1 MRSYGS
7 TDPVPGEAAS
17 WCPERVRRPR
27 TSLAMLL
34 GRLAGWASR
43 RLRMGEG
50 AVISGRVALAVDPRA
65 LSRLAADRHVV
76 LVSGTNG
83 KTTTAHLIAA
93 ALRTRA
99 AVAHNDTGANMPDG
113 AVAALL
119 AQPAARYAV
128 LEVDELYLARVAEAV
143 RPAVVVLLN
152 LTRDQL
158 DRGSEVRAVAAR
170 VSAALARRPEVLV
183 VANADD
189 PLVVGVGRAAARV
202 VWVAAGT
209 RWLADGDSWAPARCS
224 GPVPTW
230 SARAD
235 AVDGPQGTTP
245 LRLALPG
252 AFNMGNAAL
261 ALAAAD
267 ALGVPPD
274 RAAHALAALDSI
286 AGRYAVLPRGRQNVH
301 LLLAKNPAGWTEL
314 LPLLVD
320 ATALLLVVNARDAD
334 GRDTS
339 WLWDVPFE
347 QLPDRPTVASGERAA
362 DLGLRLGY
370 AGRQH
375 RTEPDPVRALDLLPD
390 GEIYVAANYTA
401 FTRLTRRLTREAA
414 GADAAVRPVC
424 RPRRGEGEA

>member
-1 MRSYGS
+1 
-7 TDPVPGEAAS
+7 
-17 WCPERVRRPR
+17 
-27 TSLAMLL
+27 
-34 GRLAGWASR
+34 
-43 RLRMGEG
+43 
-50 AVISGRVALAVDPRA
+50 
-65 LSRLAADRHVV
+65 
-76 LVSGTNG
+76 
-83 KTTTAHLIAA
+83 
-93 ALRTRA
+93 
-99 AVAHNDTGANMPDG
+99 
-113 AVAALL
+113 
-119 AQPAARYAV
+119 
-128 LEVDELYLARVAEAV
+128 VAEAV

-189 PLVVGVGRAAARV
+189 PLVVGVGRGAARV

-301 LLLAKNPAGWTEL
+301 LLLAKNPAGWSEL

-401 FTRLTRRLTREAA
+401 FTSLTRRLTREAA

>member
-1 MRSYGS
+1 
-7 TDPVPGEAAS
+7 
-17 WCPERVRRPR
+17 
-27 TSLAMLL
+27 
-34 GRLAGWASR
+34 
-43 RLRMGEG
+43 MGEG

-128 LEVDELYLARVAEAV
+128 LEVDELHLGRVAEAV

-189 PLVVGVGRAAARV
+189 PLVVGVGRGAARV

-301 LLLAKNPAGWTEL
+301 LLLAKNPAGWSEL

-401 FTRLTRRLTREAA
+401 FTSLTRRLTREAA